1 MAADPRFFP
10 QAGPQPLAVLLAACG
25 VEADGA
31 PPDRL
36 FAGVAAL
43 GEAQPDQV
51 SFCDGPR
58 NAAALATTRAGAVL
72 VTPLLRDK
80 APAGC
85 LALVTRAPALAYA
98 RLASLF
104 HPPHAPTGRIH
115 PTAVIGE
122 GAEIGEGCEIEAYAV
137 VGARA
142 RLGAGCVLGPHAV
155 VGDAVELGPGCRV
168 HAHASISHA
177 ICGAGVVLHPGAR
190 VGQEGFGFLP
200 APDGS
205 FVTMPQLGLVRLG
218 DRVEIGANSCVDR
231 GSQGDTVIG
240 PGTRLDNLV
249 QVGHN
254 VQMGRGCVL
263 VAQSGV
269 SGSARLGD
277 FVQLGGQ
284 SGVTG
289 HLTLGDRVRV
299 GAQTG
304 VMRDVPAGSDML
316 GSPAVPAKDA
326 MRGFTLIKRLVD
338 QSRQTPEKGPEKG
351 DE

>member
-1 MAADPRFFP
+1 MAADPRFFL
-10 QAGPQPLAVLLAACG
+10 QAGPFPLATLLAACG
-25 VEADGA
+25 AEGPDEAA
-31 PPDRL
+31 MRA

-43 GEAQPDQV
+43 GEAGPEHV

-58 NAAALATTRAGAVL
+58 NAAALASTRAGAVL
-72 VTPLLRDK
+72 VTQALASRV
-80 APAGC
+80 PAAS

-98 RLASLF
+98 RLANLF
-104 HPPHAPTGRIH
+104 HPPAPPSGHIH

-122 GAEIGEGCEIEAYAV
+122 GSEIGEGCEIGPYAV
-137 VGARA
+137 VGVRA
-142 RLGAGCVLGPHAV
+142 RLGAGCILGPHAV
-155 VGDAVELGPGCRV
+155 VGDGVELGPGCRI

-190 VGQEGFGFLP
+190 VGQEGFGFVT

-205 FVTMPQLGLVRLG
+205 FLTMPQLGLVRLG
-218 DRVEIGANSCVDR
+218 DRVEIGANACVDR

-254 VQMGRGCVL
+254 VQTGRGCVL
-263 VAQSGV
+263 VAQAGI

-284 SGVTG
+284 AGVTG
-289 HLTLGDRVRV
+289 HLTLGDRARV
-299 GAQTG
+299 GAQSG
-304 VMRDVPAGSDML
+304 VMRDVPAGADML
-316 GSPAVPAKDA
+316 GSPALPVKDA
-326 MRGFTLIKRLVD
+326 MRGFTIMKRLVE
-338 QSRQTPEKGPEKG
+338 QSRQLPGEGPGKGE
-351 DE
+351 